1 MNEIEQIRAQLITER
16 GHAAAVSRA
25 CASIPG
31 GVPVQEFRNACT
43 DYLVRVL
50 ASFEERDQRLADL
63 ARGPLTG
70 EEPARRALL
79 AALGRPGTS
88 REVLEKLAVACDANS
103 TQSWQD
109 FLQYFTQ
116 AWYARRAEIDALLAG
131 NPRVADW
138 RIVGGVDADSILEER
153 ARFAR
158 ISEHLPAGLT
168 LTADAV
174 AP

>member
-16 GHAAAVSRA
+16 THATAVARA

-63 ARGPLTG
+63 ARGPVG
-70 EEPARRALL
+70 EDPARRTLV

-88 REVLEKLAVACDANS
+88 REVLEKLAAACDANS

-109 FLQYFTQ
+109 FLQHFSH
-116 AWYARRAEIDALLAG
+116 AWCTRRAEIDALLAC

-138 RIVGGVDADSILEER
+138 RIVSGVDADSILEER
-153 ARFAR
+153 ARYAR
-158 ISEHLPAGLT
+158 VSEHLPAGVT
-168 LTADAV
+168 LTGDPV
-174 AP
+174 EP

>member
-16 GHAAAVSRA
+16 GHATAVARA

-63 ARGPLTG
+63 ARGHGG
-70 EEPARRALL
+70 EDAPRRALV

-88 REVLEKLAVACDANS
+88 REVLEKLAAACDANS

-116 AWYARRAEIDALLAG
+116 AWCARRAEIDALLAG

-138 RIVGGVDADSILEER
+138 RIVGGVDADSVLEER
-153 ARFAR
+153 ARYAR
-158 ISEHLPAGLT
+158 VSDHLPAGIT
-168 LTADAV
+168 LAGNPV
-174 AP
+174 AS